1 MSAERVLIMLAL
13 IIAVAAGAFQ
23 FGFLKMP
30 AREGDPTFTTNVAEA
45 ITKLKQNKRPDIFH
59 ELDGNSQELLV
70 NLVREHCSRGFDEQS
85 CLHYVISC
93 GRPCLAYLTKHERLR
108 ALASYEKLS
117 STYAGGL

>member
-1 MSAERVLIMLAL
+1 MSAERVLIVLAL
-13 IIAVAAGAFQ
+13 AIAAAAASFQ
-23 FGFLKMP
+23 FGLLKMP
-30 AREGDPTFTTNVAEA
+30 SNAGTPTFTTNVAEA
-45 ITKLKQNKRPDIFH
+45 VTKLKHNKRPDIFH

-117 STYAGGL
+117 STHGGGL